1 MTDYS
6 KPRWFNLPNIL
17 TLSRIILIPIMV
29 ALFYLPQE
37 KANWILVSLFL
48 YASITDFLD
57 GFIARQR
64 DQISTLG
71 RFLDPLADKL
81 LVSAVLLMLV
91 GEGRIMG
98 IHLIPAVIIL
108 CREIL
113 VSGLREFLATFQ
125 KKIPVSYLAKWK
137 TTFQMIALLAL
148 LSGITPVLTL
158 GIITLWIAAIL
169 TLISGYSYLQQSIK
183 HI

>member
-1 MTDYS
+1 MDYKS
-6 KPRWFNLPNIL
+6 KPKWFNLPNIL
-17 TLSRIILIPIMV
+17 TLSRIALIPVMV
-29 ALFYLPQE
+29 ALFYWPSKE
-37 KANWILVSLFL
+37 ANWILVTLFL

-64 DQISTLG
+64 SQISTLG

-91 GEGRIMG
+91 GENRIIG
-98 IHLIPAVIIL
+98 INLIPAVIIL

-113 VSGLREFLATFQ
+113 VSGLREFLANFQ
-125 KKIPVSYLAKWK
+125 QKIPVSYLAKWK
-137 TTFQMIALLAL
+137 TVFQMVALLAL
-148 LSGITPVLTL
+148 LSGVSPIMHV
-158 GIITLWIAAIL
+158 GIATLWIAALL
-169 TLISGYSYLQQSIK
+169 TLISGYDYLRHSMR